1 MQVRVE
7 QLDGQLKR
15 GVAPVYL
22 LYGDETL
29 LVQEAADAVR
39 ARARAE
45 DYGSREVMHV
55 ETGFDWNA
63 LTQASDSL
71 SLFDE
76 RRIIEL
82 RMPGAKPGDAGAK
95 ALRAYAERPPEDTL
109 LLVIAGK
116 LDAAAR
122 RSQWVKALDAAGVT
136 VPVWPVDARRLPAW
150 IRRRM
155 ERAGL
160 HPTPA
165 AISLLA
171 DRVEGNLLACAQEI
185 DKLRLLQEPGPIDA
199 DAVAAA
205 VTDSARFDVFTLVDS
220 ALGGAAA
227 RSNRILAGL
236 RAEGV
241 EPVLVLWALARELRV
256 LAAMAGEVAAGDSA
270 DRVLTRRRVWDSRKP
285 MLKAALGRHR
295 PWAWQTLL
303 RQCAGIDRMV
313 KGQAPGN
320 PWDEL
325 VQLTMRIAGHA
336 FLPAH

>member
-1 MQVRVE
+1 MQVRLE
-7 QLDGQLKR
+7 QLDGQLN
-15 GVAPVYL
+15 GGLAPVYL
-22 LYGDETL
+22 LYGEETL
-29 LVQEAADAVR
+29 LVQEAADAIR

-45 DYGSREVMHV
+45 GYSSREVMHV
-55 ETGFDWNA
+55 ESGFDWNA
-63 LTQASDSL
+63 LAQASNSL
-71 SLFDE
+71 SLFAE

-82 RMPGAKPGDAGAK
+82 RIPGAKPGDAGAK

-122 RSQWVKALDAAGVT
+122 RSQWVKALEGAGVGI
-136 VPVWPVDARRLPAW
+136 PVWPVDARRLPAW

-155 ERAGL
+155 EQAGL

-185 DKLRLLQEPGPIDA
+185 EKLRLLQEPGPVDA
-199 DAVAAA
+199 EAVAAA

-256 LAAMAGEVAAGDSA
+256 LAAMAREVAAGESP
-270 DRVLTRRRVWDSRKP
+270 DRVLARRRVWDSRKP
-285 MLKAALGRHR
+285 ALKAALGRYR
-295 PWAWQTLL
+295 APAWQSLL
-303 RQCAGIDRMV
+303 RQCAVIDRMV

-325 VQLTMRIAGHA
+325 VQLTLRIAGHR
-336 FLPAH
+336 LVSAH